1 MYSCWYR
8 KVPFS
13 FHQVED
19 IGKSRSKNYPLM
31 KKIFSLGSALTQIQK
46 KLKVDAGA
54 VTMPGDIKFYQEKR
68 PIIRETGNQVHFRKK
83 VHLMDTSS
91 EQIRPLEFS

>member
-1 MYSCWYR
+1 MYLCLYR

-54 VTMPGDIKFYQEKR
+54 VTMPGDTRFYQEKR
-68 PIIRETGNQVHFRKK
+68 FIMREIGNQTHFRKK
-83 VHLMDTSS
+83 VRLTDTLS